1 MSKAL
6 RAAAALAAPLAI
18 DLRMRRSEQLRIDAG
33 GRDETLDASFDT
45 VVAGYQEIIE
55 HARPLGVVII
65 IENHWGPTHHPDAM
79 QQRLAAVPG
88 LLFDSYNWP
97 QGTHA
102 QAWRKCVQFAWMT
115 HFKTFSFDAQGNE
128 PEWDWPRLIGML
140 QVAGYQGAWG
150 IESVP

>member
-6 RAAAALAAPLAI
+6 RAAATLAAPLAI

-97 QGTHA
+97 QGTH
-102 QAWRKCVQFAWMT
+102 K
-115 HFKTFSFDAQGNE
+115 
-128 PEWDWPRLIGML
+128 P
-140 QVAGYQGAWG
+140 GANASNLPG
-150 IESVP
+150 